1 MQESDEDSS
10 CSDDATSSEAAD
22 SSGPSSAAVSSGDL
36 EEMISEAEGFGD
48 ENSLDS
54 EEPDSESEEEE
65 PEKPPPRK
73 SALKPSSF
81 VKAKKD
87 DSEAETIKSTAKDPE
102 PTPTKVDAGNR
113 KDKKEKKEK
122 KEKDSKKQK
131 KEKKEKQDSPA
142 ALKPQ
147 AIEGLASSVATA
159 DSEAKKLYANANRN
173 LP

>member
-1 MQESDEDSS
+1 M
-10 CSDDATSSEAAD
+10 
-22 SSGPSSAAVSSGDL
+22 
-36 EEMISEAEGFGD
+36 
-48 ENSLDS
+48 
-54 EEPDSESEEEE
+54 
-65 PEKPPPRK
+65 
-73 SALKPSSF
+73 
-81 VKAKKD
+81 
-87 DSEAETIKSTAKDPE
+87 
-102 PTPTKVDAGNR
+102 DAGNR

-131 KEKKEKQDSPA
+131 KEKKEKKDSPA

>member
-1 MQESDEDSS
+1 M
-10 CSDDATSSEAAD
+10 
-22 SSGPSSAAVSSGDL
+22 
-36 EEMISEAEGFGD
+36 
-48 ENSLDS
+48 
-54 EEPDSESEEEE
+54 
-65 PEKPPPRK
+65 
-73 SALKPSSF
+73 KPSSF

-131 KEKKEKQDSPA
+131 KEKKDSPA

-147 AIEGLASSVATA
+147 AIEGLASNVATA

>member
-54 EEPDSESEEEE
+54 EEPDSE
-65 PEKPPPRK
+65 

-131 KEKKEKQDSPA
+131 KEKKDSPA